1 MPISCRLC
9 IEPTQLWLSLAS
21 QAKLVFTL
29 KSCMFILTVSLKAVA
44 GILVNLGGEYFT
56 MTIGKSTH
64 MAALVGGAAYL
75 LLVSPACAGIA
86 TPAPYAKHIDP
97 AVAAHNAIDIQ
108 WAVPDSADPQYPDA
122 SAKKKDEAAE
132 AADTEDSEDNGDT
145 DDGVAIEDGVEKD
158 DNPSSDDASSDDAD
172 SDAVENAET
181 KADDNAKE
189 ADADSADEQN
199 KTAEDDSAVD
209 TDGEDSQD
217 DAATALEEAKK
228 ESPVE
233 TADPKTV
240 DGCQTLISG
249 MLTGNPIEFL
259 SGRFTMSKTGRDKV
273 GKIAGFLKGCPD
285 AKAVVNGHTDSDG
298 TEAANQRLSGQRAE
312 QVMELL
318 IKLGVDKKR
327 LRAVGHGQS
336 QPLVENDTPE
346 NKALNRRIELDLY

>member
-1 MPISCRLC
+1 
-9 IEPTQLWLSLAS
+9 
-21 QAKLVFTL
+21 
-29 KSCMFILTVSLKAVA
+29 
-44 GILVNLGGEYFT
+44 

-75 LLVSPACAGIA
+75 LLVSPAYAGIA
-86 TPAPYAKHIDP
+86 TPAPYAKYLAP

-122 SAKKKDEAAE
+122 STEKKDEAAE
-132 AADTEDSEDNGDT
+132 ATDTEASEDNGDT

-158 DNPSSDDASSDDAD
+158 DNPSRDDASSDDAD
-172 SDAVENAET
+172 DE
-181 KADDNAKE
+181 AKE
-189 ADADSADEQN
+189 TDADSADDQD

-209 TDGEDSQD
+209 TDGEDGQD

-240 DGCQTLISG
+240 DGCQKLISG

-259 SGRFTMSKTGRDKV
+259 SGRFTMSNTGRDKV
-273 GKIAGFLKGCPD
+273 GQIADFLKGCPD

-318 IKLGVDKKR
+318 IKLGIDKKR